1 VRTAQGVYRAARD
14 GNRVARRVV
23 RTQARQLALAIA
35 AAASVLDPQLIVVS
49 GTVDETVAGPMR
61 EALRSVIAAGPAL
74 VTGHLGEEAVL
85 LGAIAAALP
94 QARERVFA
102 GSRRP

>member
-1 VRTAQGVYRAARD
+1 M
-14 GNRVARRVV
+14 
-23 RTQARQLALAIA
+23 
-35 AAASVLDPQLIVVS
+35 
-49 GTVDETVAGPMR
+49 DETVAGPMR

-74 VTGHLGEEAVL
+74 VTGHLGEEAGHLGEEAVL